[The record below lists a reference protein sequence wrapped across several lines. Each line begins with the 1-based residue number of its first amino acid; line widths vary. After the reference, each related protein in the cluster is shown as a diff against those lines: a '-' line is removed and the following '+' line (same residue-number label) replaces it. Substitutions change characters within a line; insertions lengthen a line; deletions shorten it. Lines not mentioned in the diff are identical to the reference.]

1 MIIIIGMPRSGTTLV
16 ANILGQSKL
25 VKVLIEPHILWKTAN
40 FNFFND
46 DEFHI
51 SKKIINRIRSRFY
64 KYADGKILVE
74 KSPINCIRAK
84 LVYKTFPKAK
94 IVFLE
99 RNKIDCI
106 NSNYLR
112 SCKKDSFKFS
122 IIFKKYFSKFNDTGL
137 EYSSKTMPIVHQ
149 LYFSDLFYFFI
160 YLFKSFF
167 YRNFLGILPFGPKI
181 KGFYKIIN
189 DNGLKFYHS
198 IVYEKSIQNKL
209 FLKKKYKENFCSF
222 SFENLYNDNEI
233 KKLYDFC
240 GLSIN
245 ENDLQKILKNFNRN
259 RFFKNQTI

>member
-1 MIIIIGMPRSGTTLV
+1 MIIIVGMPRSGTTLV

-25 VKVLIEPHILWKTAN
+25 VKVLIEPHILWRTDN
-40 FNFFND
+40 FNYFND
-46 DEFHI
+46 DEYNI
-51 SKKIINRIRSRFY
+51 SLKIINRIRSRFY
-64 KYADGKILVE
+64 EYANGKILVE

-84 LVYKTFPKAK
+84 LVYKTFPNAK

-106 NSNYLR
+106 NSNYIR

-122 IIFKKYFSKFNDTGL
+122 IIFKKYFHKYNDTGL
-137 EYSSKTMPIVHQ
+137 EYSSKTMSIFKQ
-149 LYFSDLFYFFI
+149 LYFSDIIYFIVF
-160 YLFKSFF
+160 LFKSFY

-181 KGFYKIIN
+181 KGFLKIIN
-189 DNGLKFYHS
+189 KNGLRFYHS
-198 IVYEKSIQNKL
+198 IVYEMSRKNKL

-222 SFENLYNDNEI
+222 NFEDLYKNHNEI

-245 ENDLQKILKNFNRN
+245 ENQVKKIFKKIDRN
-259 RFFKNQTI
+259 RFVKN